1 MNLAK
6 WVFAMDKFYRV
17 NKIVKPKK
25 EQLAI
30 AEQKYADVMK
40 VLKVKQAELKEIID
54 KVNILK
60 NKLQKTVDEKQA
72 LEN

>member
-60 NKLQKTVDEKQA
+60 NKLQKTLDEKQA